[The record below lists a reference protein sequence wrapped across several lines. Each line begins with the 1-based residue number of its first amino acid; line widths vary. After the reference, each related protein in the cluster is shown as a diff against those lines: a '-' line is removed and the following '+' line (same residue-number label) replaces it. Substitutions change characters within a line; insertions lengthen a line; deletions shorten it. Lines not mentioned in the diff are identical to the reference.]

1 MRADRNS
8 PARHHSRHNRKLRS
22 ATGGLDRTY
31 GRQRVLPCPGGQRA
45 FTLIEVLVALLII
58 SISMTAI
65 AVTMGSMLD
74 TATSLRERTYASWI
88 AQNRLVEIRA
98 AGTVPEVGESN
109 GDLEYANSEWEW
121 RSVISETGVE
131 NLMRID
137 VSVYRPGAEDPIRSV
152 TGFIGEPVIPGQAN
166 RIWIAGAGGGPGA
179 GEEPDGE
186 GVTN

>member
-1 MRADRNS
+1 MRADRTT
-8 PARHHSRHNRKLRS
+8 SRRL
-22 ATGGLDRTY
+22 
-31 GRQRVLPCPGGQRA
+31 GRQRA

-58 SISMTAI
+58 SISLTAI

-98 AGTVPEVGESN
+98 AGTVPEVGESS

-121 RSVISETGVE
+121 RSVISETGVD

-137 VSVYRPGAEDPIRSV
+137 VSVFRPGAADPVRSV
-152 TGFIGEPVIPGQAN
+152 TGFAGEPVIPGQAN
-166 RIWIAGAGGGPGA
+166 RIWIAGGA
-179 GEEPDGE
+179 VPADADGEPDDE
-186 GVTN
+186 GATN